1 MSYASEYKRIRK
13 NLLQQVRS
21 LRQKGYEVDV
31 QIPKIPKK
39 VTAGSVRRIKKIKQK
54 IPKIVTFKGKHG
66 YGAFRERRSELKRQR
81 DVEKKLDQFIDI
93 YKEPQDFKQ
102 AEWEPEPEPETE
114 PEEETE
120 TEPESK
126 TEPETEPEPEEEWK
140 PETEEKPPHKWRDPG
155 GEDTWD
161 EKEDNWED
169 VSAGEIVY
177 KNLLDLIDKGW
188 DSAGQYAERAD
199 QLPPNNPLGKGL
211 REKANEI
218 AEGTTLVAEE
228 LDRAIAENGFDEV
241 MKNLANT
248 SPEVIDEAEKIIYY
262 KPATDHEKA
271 THEWL
276 SLLKFGELLTEDEAR
291 AVDPR
296 AFPDEGENDSY
307 NSPFKY
313 F

>member
-13 NLLQQVRS
+13 NLMQQVRS

-31 QIPKIPKK
+31 QIPKIPKRI
-39 VTAGSVRRIKKIKQK
+39 TAGSVRRIKKIKQK
-54 IPKIVTFKGKHG
+54 IPKIVTYQGKHG

-81 DVEKKLDQFIDI
+81 DLEKKLDQFADK

-114 PEEETE
+114 PEEEIE
-120 TEPESK
+120 TEPESQ
-126 TEPETEPEPEEEWK
+126 TEPETKPEPEELE
-140 PETEEKPPHKWRDPG
+140 PETEEEQPYKWRDQG
-155 GEDTWD
+155 GEDAWD

-177 KNLLDLIDKGW
+177 KNLLDLIDRGW
-188 DSAGQYAERAD
+188 SSAGEYADRAD
-199 QLPPNNPLGKGL
+199 KYPANSQMSKDL
-211 REKANEI
+211 RKKADEI
-218 AEGTTLVAEE
+218 AEGTSLVAEQ
-228 LDRAIAENGFDEV
+228 LDKAIAENGFDEV
-241 MKNLANT
+241 MKNLAAT
-248 SPEVIDEAEKIIYY
+248 SPEVLGEAQDIIYY

-276 SLLKFGELLTEDEAR
+276 SLLKFGELLSEAEAR